1 MHAQATPAATAIIAD
16 TTATSESAYA
26 DACNEL
32 FSLWASLV
40 RNPKTRELART
51 IRSLLSCF
59 HATWA
64 DQQACPPYVAK
75 RFCELAALAA
85 AHRNAY

>member
-1 MHAQATPAATAIIAD
+1 MNTQAAQARILAD
-16 TTATSESAYA
+16 TTATSETAYKC
-26 DACNEL
+26 ACDEM

-40 RNPKTRELART
+40 RSPKTRELAKT

-59 HATWA
+59 HATWSE
-64 DQQACPPYVAK
+64 QQACPPYVAA